1 MTTAQLSHPTTSRS
15 TVGEVD
21 EILDPSKETRVH
33 LLWKIG
39 QLQMLP
45 SLALKALDLVKRPD
59 CSIRQF
65 SALIKRDMTLA
76 ADMLKMANSMVYSR
90 GLPIPSLTR
99 AVSRLGL
106 DQCKNLI
113 IASSANSLMVQ
124 LTMTETW
131 IREALWRH
139 GFLTAKIASGLN
151 QELSLGFQG
160 EEFTSGLIHDIGRI
174 LMAVLNPDRFALSDK
189 LDCQEGGEATQQE
202 LLQREHDLFGTTHC
216 SLGGWFVEYS
226 GLPQSLA
233 DVVRFH
239 HTYSDEMADRPLVAL
254 TALTALADHMANH
267 MQMTK
272 SADGYD
278 PEFNPALDYLATSH
292 SKRDMLI
299 KWMPKIMTEAVSV
312 SR

>member
-1 MTTAQLSHPTTSRS
+1 MATAMMTRS
-15 TVGEVD
+15 DTNETEV
-21 EILDPSKETRVH
+21 LDPSKETRVH

-45 SLALKALDLVKRPD
+45 SLALKALDMVKRPD

-76 ADMLKMANSMVYSR
+76 TDMLKMANSMVYSR
-90 GLPIPSLTR
+90 GLPTPSLTR

-113 IASSANSLMVQ
+113 IASSANSLMLQ

-151 QELSLGFQG
+151 QELNLGFQG
-160 EEFTSGLIHDIGRI
+160 EEFTAGLIHDIGRI
-174 LMAVLNPDRFALSDK
+174 LMAVLDPADFTKSDK
-189 LDCQEGGEATQQE
+189 LDCNEGGEAKQQE
-202 LLQREHDLFGTTHC
+202 LLQREQDLFGTTHC

-233 DVVRFH
+233 DAVRFH
-239 HTYSDEMADRPLVAL
+239 HTYSDEMTDRPLVAL
-254 TALTALADHMANH
+254 TAVADHMANH

-272 SADGYD
+272 STGGYD
-278 PEFNPALDYLATSH
+278 PELNPALDYLATSH

-299 KWMPKIMTEAVSV
+299 KLMPTVMAEAVSF
-312 SR
+312 SI